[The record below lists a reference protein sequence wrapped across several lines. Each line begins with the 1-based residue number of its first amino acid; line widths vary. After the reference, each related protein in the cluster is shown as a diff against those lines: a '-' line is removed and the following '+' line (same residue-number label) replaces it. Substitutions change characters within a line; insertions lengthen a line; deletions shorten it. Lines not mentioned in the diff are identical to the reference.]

1 MLRNRYF
8 VIISLFAALLAA
20 LGAWLPGQRATA
32 QDANLLANAS
42 LERPYY
48 GQGAPTRTAPQGWN
62 LWVGAGAPDA
72 LPQNERTRVRDGE
85 VSWHI
90 RQGGAAFTAAA
101 FQRVEGVTPGE
112 TLRAQAYA
120 WLFTCDN
127 TQTGCATS
135 QPPYVQSDRAAGAVV
150 RIGIDPT
157 GGTDPASAAIVWSAD
172 SSPYDGWSA
181 LTVATTAGGDAVTVF
196 LYMSQAAGLALN
208 EVFLDQASLVRASD
222 LSAEPV
228 QEVPFVVPQ
237 GVRPD
242 GSIVHVVQEGDTLS
256 SIAFAYFDDYG
267 TTLASIAEL
276 NNLKTH
282 TRFLTIGQEIVILP
296 PGSVDPQTGR
306 RLEPGQRVTT
316 VPTGAAIDEP
326 AEVSTAAATPGPTE
340 EPTEEPTEDIEAGP
354 TVAADTQ
361 PLPGPGG
368 AAAAAVPTDEPAE
381 EPTEEPTPQPTE
393 EPTQEPTEEPEPTA
407 PAVAAAPELLATDG
421 TLCITVYRDDDMNGR
436 QDAAESILTGGQVV
450 TAQPGSVENMVDYVK
465 GPLCMDLEPG
475 WYDVRAILP
484 AGFGSTT
491 VDSMTVRL
499 ASGRQVDIAFGGAE
513 GYAPPAIPE
522 GEVSDQAVEA
532 VPPGAVAPMVE
543 MPVETDGDRSTLDK
557 LYDNSGLIVLAAAGI
572 FAVGSA
578 LGLLLTRRS

>member
-1 MLRNRYF
+1 MLRHRYF
-8 VIISLFAALLAA
+8 VIMTLFAATLAA
-20 LGAWLPGQRATA
+20 LGAWLPRQRVTA
-32 QDANLLANAS
+32 QDTNLLANAS

-62 LWVGAGAPDA
+62 LWVGSGAPDA
-72 LPQNERTRVRDGE
+72 LPQNDRTRVRDGE

-90 RQGGAAFTAAA
+90 KQPGTPFAAA
-101 FQRVEGVTPGE
+101 AYQRVEGVTPGE

-127 TQTGCATS
+127 AQTGCAIDQT
-135 QPPYVQSDRAAGAVV
+135 PYVRSDRAAGAVV

-157 GGTDPASAAIVWSAD
+157 GGTDPSSGAIVWSAD
-172 SSPYDGWSA
+172 SSPYDGWGA
-181 LTVATTAGGDAVTVF
+181 LTVATTAGGEAVTVF
-196 LYMSQAAGLALN
+196 IYVSQAAGLALN

-222 LSAEPV
+222 LSAGPEPA

-267 TTLASIAEL
+267 VTLASIAEL
-276 NNLKTH
+276 NDLKTH
-282 TRFLTIGQEIVILP
+282 TRFLSIGQEIVILP

-306 RLEPGQRVTT
+306 RLEPGERATP
-316 VPTGAAIDEP
+316 VPTQATRPATQAPAAD
-326 AEVSTAAATPGPTE
+326 ATPEPIE
-340 EPTEEPTEDIEAGP
+340 EPTEAPTEEVEAGP
-354 TVAADTQ
+354 TVSAETQ

-368 AAAAAVPTDEPAE
+368 ALATAAPTEEPTP
-381 EPTEEPTPQPTE
+381 EPTEEPTAEPTE
-393 EPTQEPTEEPEPTA
+393 EPTEEPEPAA
-407 PAVAAAPELLATDG
+407 PAVAAAPELLATEG

-436 QDAAESILTGGQVV
+436 QDAAEDFLTGGQIV
-450 TAQPGSVENMVDYVK
+450 TAQPGSVENMVDYVE

-475 WYDVRAILP
+475 WYEVRAILP
-484 AGFGSTT
+484 EGYGSTT
-491 VDSMTVRL
+491 VDSATVRL

-513 GYAPPAIPE
+513 GYVPPAIPE
-522 GEVSDQAVEA
+522 GEAGDVAAEV

-543 MPVETDGDRSTLDK
+543 MPVETDADKSTLDQ
-557 LYDNSGLIVLAAAGI
+557 LYDNSGLIVLAAAGV